1 MKKAAKKQP
10 KPKPYTGPLWK
21 DPTVKTQ
28 YPNSKIG
35 PSKNNP
41 NNTIIVNP
49 DGSRTKYG
57 PTVKKSDTMISTS
70 GYSISPIKRPAPKP
84 KPVKDTVT
92 SYTNHG
98 PIGTF
103 DRGKYIEKVKPISQN
118 PNSKVNK
125 AKVKGAKVTT
135 KPKQSTKKK

>member
-10 KPKPYTGPLWK
+10 KPKPYVGPMWK
-21 DPTVKTQ
+21 DPNGRKL
-28 YPNSKIG
+28 S
-35 PSKNNP
+35 PSRNNP
-41 NNTIIVNP
+41 NNSIEVNP
-49 DGSRTKYG
+49 DGTRTKWG
-57 PTVKKSDTMISTS
+57 PYKRVNDSLVTAS
-70 GYSISPIKRPAPKP
+70 GQAISPIKRPAPKP

-103 DRGKYIEKVKPISQN
+103 DRGNYVEKVKPISQN

-125 AKVKGAKVTT
+125 AKVKGAKSTVKT
-135 KPKQSTKKK
+135 KPKKK

>member
-10 KPKPYTGPLWK
+10 KPKPYAGPMWK
-21 DPTVKTQ
+21 A
-28 YPNSKIG
+28 
-35 PSKNNP
+35 PSEIASGRKVSPSRNNP
-41 NNTIIVNP
+41 KYSIEVKP
-49 DGSRTKYG
+49 DGTRTKWG
-57 PTVKKSDTMISTS
+57 PYTIEKDSTMTAR
-70 GYSISPIKRPAPKP
+70 GQQISPIKRPAPKP

-103 DRGKYIEKVKPISQN
+103 DRGNYVEKVKPISQN

-125 AKVKGAKVTT
+125 AKVKGAKATVKT
-135 KPKQSTKKK
+135 KPKKK

>member
-10 KPKPYTGPLWK
+10 KPKPYVGPMWK
-21 DPTVKTQ
+21 APSDVASGRKVSPSRNNLNYSIEVK
-28 YPNSKIG
+28 
-35 PSKNNP
+35 
-41 NNTIIVNP
+41 P
-49 DGSRTKYG
+49 DGTRTKWG
-57 PTVKKSDTMISTS
+57 PYKIENGIQVVR
-70 GYSISPIKRPAPKP
+70 GQQISPIKRPAPKP

-103 DRGKYIEKVKPISQN
+103 DRGNYVEKVKPISQN

-125 AKVKGAKVTT
+125 AKVKGAKSTVKT
-135 KPKQSTKKK
+135 KPKKK

>member
-10 KPKPYTGPLWK
+10 KPKPYVGPVWK
-21 DPTVKTQ
+21 APSRITSG
-28 YPNSKIG
+28 SKIS
-35 PSKNNP
+35 PSRNNP
-41 NNTIIVNP
+41 KNSIEVNP
-49 DGSRTKYG
+49 DGTRTKWG
-57 PTVKKSDTMISTS
+57 PYKRVNDSLVIAR
-70 GYSISPIKRPAPKP
+70 GEQISPIKRPAPKP

-103 DRGKYIEKVKPISQN
+103 DRGNYVEKVKPISQN

-125 AKVKGAKVTT
+125 AKVKGAKFTVKT
-135 KPKQSTKKK
+135 KPKKK

>member
-10 KPKPYTGPLWK
+10 KPKPYVGPMWK
-21 DPTVKTQ
+21 A
-28 YPNSKIG
+28 
-35 PSKNNP
+35 PSEIASGRKVSPSRNNP
-41 NNTIIVNP
+41 KYSIEVKP
-49 DGSRTKYG
+49 DGTRTKWG
-57 PTVKKSDTMISTS
+57 PYTIENNIQVVR
-70 GYSISPIKRPAPKP
+70 GQQISPIKRPVPKP

-103 DRGKYIEKVKPISQN
+103 DRGNYVEKVKPISQN

-125 AKVKGAKVTT
+125 AKVKGAKTT
-135 KPKQSTKKK
+135 VKTKSKKK